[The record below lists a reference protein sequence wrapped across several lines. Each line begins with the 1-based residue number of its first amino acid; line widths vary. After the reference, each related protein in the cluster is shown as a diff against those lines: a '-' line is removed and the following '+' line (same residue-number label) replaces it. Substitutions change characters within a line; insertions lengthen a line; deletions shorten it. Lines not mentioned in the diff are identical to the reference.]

1 MTTLKMPTRSACSR
15 NQHGAIR
22 TEFRSLSKNSIV
34 VRLVALLAVVFLSSS
49 AARAADDPIA
59 IPTLIP
65 YAEKAEVRGSIREDC
80 GLSAKLSKQ
89 ILQRSLKKKRVSVIR
104 VGNLSEGRNGEAPPR
119 RNLDLRITD
128 AIETTGGLLPTYS
141 LSIDGVLKE
150 EGRVAGTFVG
160 TRFGR
165 ASFIPFRRGECA
177 VLAEAVRLI
186 SKDVVKWMRKPR
198 LDARLGDAR

>member
-1 MTTLKMPTRSACSR
+1 M
-15 NQHGAIR
+15 
-22 TEFRSLSKNSIV
+22 FRSLSKVPIV
-34 VRLVALLAVVFLSSS
+34 VRLVALLAIVFFTSS
-49 AARAADDPIA
+49 AARAAEDPIA

-65 YAEKAEVRGSIREDC
+65 YAEKAEVRSSIREDC
-80 GLSAKLSKQ
+80 GLGTKLSKQ

-104 VGNLSEGRNGEAPPR
+104 VGNPAEGRNGEGPPR

-128 AIETTGGLLPTYS
+128 AIETVGGLLPTYS

-150 EGRVAGTFVG
+150 DGRVVGTFVG

-165 ASFIPFRRGECA
+165 ASFIPFRRGDCA